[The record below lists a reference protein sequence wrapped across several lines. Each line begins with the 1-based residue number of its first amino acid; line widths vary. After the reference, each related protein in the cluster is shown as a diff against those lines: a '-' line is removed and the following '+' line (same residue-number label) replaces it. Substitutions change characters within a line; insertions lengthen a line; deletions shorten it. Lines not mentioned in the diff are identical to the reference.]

1 MPAAIIVINRAPV
14 LTLWASVVAERL
26 GFDRQEALSLGRA
39 VAGLTAQAKGRRIGV
54 FQPAVTKDGRPTP
67 KHGLGEEFWV
77 DLCGR
82 AIPAKNTPDG
92 VRAVEKDRPV
102 NPQKVEEYLAQKFG
116 ADLLRARQAMARLAA
131 TFPPSEL
138 SAGAFGLYEKFRPS
152 VPAGERGWGAKG
164 KLDLEILS
172 TLGRS

>member
-1 MPAAIIVINRAPV
+1 MPDPIIMINRAPV

-39 VAGLTAQAKGRRIGV
+39 VAGLTAQTKGRRLGI
-54 FQPAVTKDGRPTP
+54 FKPFVTKNGRPAP

-82 AIPAKNTPDG
+82 AVPAKNTQEG
-92 VRAVEKDRPV
+92 VRAVERDRPV
-102 NPQKVEEYLAQKFG
+102 DPQKVETYLGQKFG
-116 ADLLRARQAMARLAA
+116 PDLPRARQAMVRLAKA
-131 TFPPSEL
+131 LPPAEL
-138 SAGAFGLYEKFRPS
+138 ADVAFSLYERFRPS

-164 KLDLEILS
+164 KLDLEVL
-172 TLGRS
+172 RSLAQS